1 MANRDFKD
9 VQSNYREVKD
19 VYLKVAIGATG
30 APTIDTF
37 SGGYASIAR
46 NSAGDYTITMVDGY
60 EDLVDA
66 GFRLLSTTNQEMY
79 FQLDAVGFPSARTVG
94 FRCLTGTTPTD
105 PASGSTLYIKLSLR
119 NSSQK

>member
-60 EDLVDA
+60 EDLV
-66 GFRLLSTTNQEMY
+66 GFDVTLLSTTDTDLT
-79 FQLDAVGFPSARTVG
+79 FHLDAVGFPSAKTVG
-94 FRCLTGTTPTD
+94 FRCQTAGTPTD
-105 PASGSTLYIKLSLR
+105 PGSGDTLYIQLSLR